1 MEKSRNIPTE
11 LEMGFGVSTNIKM
24 KAIDMLNEEL
34 EHTILDNILLEWE
47 QDEDY
52 EMVEG
57 VRKNIQDDDRLGLEV
72 GTGDGVDECIKTIT
86 CEGNCSSN

>member
-1 MEKSRNIPTE
+1 
-11 LEMGFGVSTNIKM
+11 MGFGVSTNIEM
-24 KAIDMLNEEL
+24 KDIDMLNEEM
-34 EHTILDNILLEWE
+34 EHTILDNSLLEWE

-72 GTGDGVDECIKTIT
+72 GAGDGVDECIKTIT